1 MLEWVGRTSTCIV
14 MPPQIHEARDDKGHL
29 IEATEFDY
37 GAVEDA
43 AGVLI
48 EEMEKAGVVF
58 THEQAEA
65 FLAWHGKQVS
75 GVRVSLESEVLVHA
89 LSELMNSR
97 NLKMDVHCLSL
108 AIGVADGM
116 GYSNQS
122 EVADVLNCTRAN
134 VSKCVR
140 KWANL
145 LEIVTLKFRRNEDT
159 RNRCA
164 AAQTKHHWRNRTAGD
179 FASKQGRRKLP
190 GRDNA

>member
-1 MLEWVGRTSTCIV
+1 MNLV
-14 MPPQIHEARDDKGHL
+14 MPQQIHEARDDKGRL

-37 GAVEDA
+37 AAVEDA

-48 EEMEKAGVVF
+48 EEMLSAGVALKR
-58 THEQAEA
+58 EQAEA
-65 FLAWHGKQVS
+65 ILRWHSKQTAEVK
-75 GVRVSLESEVLVHA
+75 VSLESEVLVHA
-89 LSELMNSR
+89 LAELMNSR

-122 EVADVLNCTRAN
+122 EVADVLQCTRAN

-140 KWANL
+140 KWSNL
-145 LEIVTLKFRRNEDT
+145 LEIVTLKFRRNDET
-159 RNRCA
+159 RDRCA

-179 FASKQGRRKLP
+179 FAIKQGRRAFP
-190 GRDNA
+190 GRDNH